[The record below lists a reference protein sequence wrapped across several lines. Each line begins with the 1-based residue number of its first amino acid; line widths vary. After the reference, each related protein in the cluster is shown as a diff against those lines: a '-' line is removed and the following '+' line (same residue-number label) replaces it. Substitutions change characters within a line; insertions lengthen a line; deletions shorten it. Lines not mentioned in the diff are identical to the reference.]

1 VRGARVCERR
11 PELSIWADDERAR
24 PVEHREATGK
34 PSLSLPQQPKQR
46 LPVLARERRADA
58 GHLEQAI
65 LVARPGRGETEE
77 RLYMLDAWRE
87 GKLYSERERAALLWA
102 EAVTK
107 VQEGVPDDVFA
118 EVSKQFDEIGMS
130 NLTYLVAAINA
141 WNRMAVSGRAT
152 PGRYQ
157 SKLTPADNAPTP

>member
-1 VRGARVCERR
+1 MRFNYVHRVPDGYE
-11 PELSIWADDERAR
+11 AMMG
-24 PVEHREATGK
+24 VEKFLHDSG
-34 PSLSLPQQPKQR
+34 
-46 LPVLARERRADA
+46 
-58 GHLEQAI
+58 LEPI
-65 LVARPGRGETEE
+65 LMHMVKLRCSQLNHCAYCIDLHWKDLKALGETEE

-87 GKLYSERERAALLWA
+87 SKLYSERERAALLWA